1 MKKIIKNLC
10 VAGFIATVTINSA
23 FGQTNGV
30 ITVDEQGV
38 GTYVLGGVTNTLFS
52 TIATDVASGLTSLVY
67 VLPFVAQGGD
77 VVLTDSAGLAS
88 DVYRFDGSNKLFVFS
103 DVSIADPSD
112 SLADVGL
119 PGPSTTVSVFFPEV
133 GPEAGPNGYFGY
145 NPGGSNIPG
154 INGAGATFNF
164 ISDGVAPVPE
174 PGSLALLAGGLGIFG
189 FRFWRRR

>member
-1 MKKIIKNLC
+1 MKKIIKNLS
-10 VAGFIATVTINSA
+10 VAGFVAAVTVNSA

-30 ITVDEQGV
+30 VTVDEQGV
-38 GTYVLGGVTNTLFS
+38 GTFVSGGVTTSLFS
-52 TIATDVASGLTSLVY
+52 TTATDLNSGITSLVY
-67 VLPFVAQGGD
+67 VLPFVAQAGD
-77 VVLTDSAGLAS
+77 VVLTDSTGLAT

-119 PGPSTTVSVFFPEV
+119 PGTYLSSVVFFPEV

-145 NPGGSNIPG
+145 NPGGPNIPG
-154 INGAGATFNF
+154 INAFGATFNF
-164 ISDGVAPVPE
+164 ISDAAPIPE
-174 PGSLALLAGGLGIFG
+174 PGSLALLASGLGIFG